1 MNIRLKPT
9 YIKQLKEELVN
20 DLYQYSLD
28 TKQCVFDDL
37 MIEYEDGCI
46 IGEVTDFVRLGHQ
59 VTIKPLNKMTL
70 KANIKSLHQRFL
82 FSVEE
87 T

>member
-1 MNIRLKPT
+1 MDHTGAQNQGIVYNTVKNLGLKPT

-37 MIEYEDGCI
+37 MIEDEDGCI
-46 IGEVTDFVRLGHQ
+46 IGEVGRLVVIIEIVNDQAVR
-59 VTIKPLNKMTL
+59 
-70 KANIKSLHQRFL
+70 
-82 FSVEE
+82 
-87 T
+87 